1 MNDMCVYSS
10 NLIWTEILGDISLFY
25 EAANGR
31 FYTSSTGNGA
41 IKGNGGMSVSL
52 GFHLR
57 CRSTSLIHC
66 KSSYH
71 IKKELKK
78 RAVCAY
84 WACYM
89 AE

>member
-1 MNDMCVYSS
+1 MSGMNNLRFIRIIRISSLKCFISFLTEMNDMCVYSS

-57 CRSTSLIHC
+57 CRL
-66 KSSYH
+66 
-71 IKKELKK
+71 
-78 RAVCAY
+78 
-84 WACYM
+84 
-89 AE
+89 